1 MTDPHISQLKAVAS
15 KLSNSQS
22 APDKIE
28 ALQHAFK
35 LFSEETTRLEHGY
48 VQLRADFQGINK
60 ELESTNARLLQKLNE
75 LDTATNYL
83 KNILSNMSQG
93 LMFINLAGTVT
104 TFNRG
109 AERILGHS
117 SMDVLF
123 QLYHENFPDDLF
135 GFSMRQA
142 LNQRLQPPSPLLVV
156 RGSGPE
162 AQDLEVD
169 ARFVLK
175 EKEITPLTTRDEH
188 LDFTEGIIVLIKDV
202 TEVQR
207 LRRRAERNDRLK
219 ELGEMAASVAHEIRN
234 PLGGIKGFASLLQRD
249 LKDQPHLQQMASYII
264 EGTENLNRLV
274 TNVLNYAR
282 PMQLN
287 LETVDLVPVILDLLA
302 SVRLDSKLSRGID
315 YELNVQTDSVLVKVD
330 IYLLR
335 SVLLNLV
342 VNAVQAM
349 PDGGKITLAIDSDPM
364 YAVLEVTDTG
374 VGIPEENLEK
384 IFAPFYTTKPDGN
397 GFGLTESLKVIQA
410 HGGAL
415 EVRSQVGVG
424 TTFTV
429 KVPLLR

>member
-1 MTDPHISQLKAVAS
+1 MTDPHILHLKAVAS
-15 KLSNSQS
+15 QLSGGQPTPEKMES
-22 APDKIE
+22 
-28 ALQHAFK
+28 LQHAFK

-60 ELESTNARLLQKLNE
+60 ELEATNARLLQKLNE

-93 LMFINLAGTVT
+93 LIFINLAGTVT

-109 AERILGHS
+109 AERILGQP

-123 QLYHENFPDDLF
+123 QLYHENFADDLF

-142 LNQRLQPPSPLLVV
+142 LSQRAQPPSPLFVV
-156 RGSGPE
+156 RGGGPD
-162 AQDLEVD
+162 AQELEVD

-175 EKEITPLTTRDEH
+175 EKEITAPTTRDEH
-188 LDFTEGIIVLIKDV
+188 LDFTEGLIVLIKDV
-202 TEVQR
+202 TEIQR
-207 LRRRAERNDRLK
+207 LRRQAERNDRLK

-234 PLGGIKGFASLLQRD
+234 PLGGIKGFASLLKRD

-282 PMQLN
+282 PIQLN
-287 LETVDLVPVILDLLA
+287 LEVVDLVPVLLDLLA

-315 YELNVQTDSVLVKVD
+315 YELSVQVDSVVVKVD

-349 PDGGKITLAIDSDPM
+349 PEGGKLTLGIGADPM

-374 VGIPEENLEK
+374 IGIPAENLEK
-384 IFAPFYTTKPDGN
+384 IFAPFYTTKAEGN
-397 GFGLTESLKVIQA
+397 GFGLTESLKVMQA

-415 EVRSQVGVG
+415 EVRSQAGVG

-429 KVPLLR
+429 KVPLLK